1 MMKRTSSLVWKE
13 SPKHFL
19 CTIWFPAWNSHNYR
33 SMLSHEGIRDIAVKR
48 FGRFLKNIGKG
59 VAKIIR

>member
-1 MMKRTSSLVWKE
+1 MMKRTSNLVWKE

-19 CTIWFPAWNSHNYR
+19 YTIWFPAWNFHNYR

-48 FGRFLKNIGKG
+48 FGRFLKNIGKS